1 MVRAFSKAPLPPCQG
16 GATSFGAT
24 NVTACERRMLWG
36 IRSHFDM
43 FLKYLLKSGKQNK
56 ISNCGAQ
63 NMYKFLF
70 LHRLAV
76 SIETSALGLAE
87 NVQSCNGWRSAG
99 CLSPAL
105 KFNLRF
111 PIRMARSGCRIY
123 HGLVSRGL
131 SERGGC
137 QESGRKSSFVCK
149 LCDKG
154 GAPDSGR

>member
-1 MVRAFSKAPLPPCQG
+1 MHQVRASRVLVLVRALSKAPLPPCQG
-16 GATSFGAT
+16 GAPSFGAP

-43 FLKYLLKSGKQNK
+43 FLRYLLKSGKQNN

-63 NMYKFLF
+63 NNYKFLF

-99 CLSPAL
+99 YLSPAFT
-105 KFNLRF
+105 FNLLS
-111 PIRMARSGCRIY
+111 PVRMARSGCRIH

-131 SERGGC
+131 SERRGC
-137 QESGRKSSFVCK
+137 QLV
-149 LCDKG
+149 
-154 GAPDSGR
+154 PI

>member
-1 MVRAFSKAPLPPCQG
+1 MHYFGRTRVLVLVRALSKAPLPPCQR

-24 NVTACERRMLWG
+24 NVPACGRRMLRG

-43 FLKYLLKSGKQNK
+43 FLRYLLKSGKQNK

-63 NMYKFLF
+63 NNYKFMF
-70 LHRLAV
+70 LHRRAV

-105 KFNLRF
+105 TFNLRS
-111 PIRMARSGCRIY
+111 PVRMARSGCRIY

-131 SERGGC
+131 SERRGC
-137 QESGRKSSFVCK
+137 QLV
-149 LCDKG
+149 
-154 GAPDSGR
+154 PI